1 MVRASAH
8 TDTENGNALPAAA
21 PSGCLSC
28 GNRKDIG
35 RRKYCSIDCRQR
47 LRRTLNMRTGLLR
60 ALNIRY
66 ATFYFTDDTVI
77 LDVLPFGS
85 KEIFSFLYPRTVD
98 KKPAED
104 FSRMADM
111 LGNAWWNEKKRT
123 NKKYRA
129 SQLVFEQARRNGS
142 KTDQVQPL
150 EIRIPS
156 VKGKSLIRLQLGKS
170 ALGSKELHQVI
181 KSAYRQQAMKHH
193 PDRGGDSSAFRK
205 IHQAYQELIQW
216 AESPTFVRRR
226 GFPDKWFYDG
236 GTHRWVQPTPQRL
249 VP

>member
-1 MVRASAH
+1 MGKH
-8 TDTENGNALPAAA
+8 TAEKTMEDCKVVPVDGPA
-21 PSGCLSC
+21 GCLSC
-28 GNRKDIG
+28 GIQDDMG
-35 RRKYCSIDCRQR
+35 RRKYCSIECRQR

-66 ATFYFTDDTVI
+66 ATFYFTDDTII

-85 KEIFSFLYPRTVD
+85 REISSFLYPRTAN
-98 KKPAED
+98 KKPADD

-111 LGNAWWNEKKRT
+111 LGNAWWNERKRT
-123 NKKYRA
+123 NKKYLA
-129 SQLVFEQARRNGS
+129 SQLVFEQAQRNGS
-142 KTDQVQPL
+142 KAERLRPR
-150 EIRIPS
+150 EIQIPS
-156 VKGKSLIRLQLGKS
+156 IKGRSLIRLKLGKS
-170 ALGSKELHQVI
+170 VLGSKELHRVI

-193 PDRGGDSSAFRK
+193 PDRGGDSAVFRK

-236 GTHRWVQPTPQRL
+236 GTHRWVQPTPHRNL
-249 VP
+249 P

>member
-1 MVRASAH
+1 MARQPIK
-8 TDTENGNALPAAA
+8 TRWQQNGIVEAANTA
-21 PSGCLSC
+21 GCLSC
-28 GNRKDIG
+28 GEQQDMG

-66 ATFYFTDDTVI
+66 ATFYFTEATII

-85 KEIFSFLYPRTVD
+85 REIFSFLYPRD
-98 KKPAED
+98 PHKKPAED

-111 LGNAWWNEKKRT
+111 LGNAWWNERRRT

-142 KTDQVQPL
+142 KADLVQPL

-156 VKGKSLIRLQLGKS
+156 IKGQSLIRLQLGKS
-170 ALGSKELHQVI
+170 VLGSKQLHQVI

-193 PDRGGDSSAFRK
+193 PDRGGDSTAFRK

-216 AESPTFVRRR
+216 AESPTYVRRR

-236 GTHRWVQPTPQRL
+236 GTHRWVQPTPQRMAL
-249 VP
+249 

>member
-1 MVRASAH
+1 MVRQTANKQDESSKAVLVNE
-8 TDTENGNALPAAA
+8 TA
-21 PSGCLSC
+21 GCLAC
-28 GNRKDIG
+28 GERQDIG
-35 RRKYCSIDCRQR
+35 RRRYCSIECRQR
-47 LRRTLNMRTGLLR
+47 LRRTLNMRSGLLR

-66 ATFYFTDDTVI
+66 ATFYFTDDTII

-85 KEIFSFLYPRTVD
+85 KEIFSFLYPRARN
-98 KKPAED
+98 KKPADD

-111 LGNAWWNEKKRT
+111 LGNAWWNERKRT
-123 NKKYRA
+123 NKKYLA
-129 SQLVFEQARRNGS
+129 SRLVFEQAQRNGS
-142 KTDQVQPL
+142 KADQVQPL

-156 VKGKSLIRLQLGKS
+156 IKGRSLIRLKLGKS
-170 ALGSKELHQVI
+170 ALGSKELHRVI

-193 PDRGGDSSAFRK
+193 PDRGGDSSVFRK

-236 GTHRWVQPTPQRL
+236 STHRWVQPTPFREIT
-249 VP
+249 